1 MVGTSGTRSR
11 PIQESAAPLERGKSP
26 DVISVS
32 PGRSSRKKRRHRKQ
46 GAKRAILRANGIPT
60 GRSRRRRRI
69 DELES
74 RVAFMESDHEVR
86 MRSLRSDV
94 QLLRLDINMLK
105 GLDLVRDRELRTL
118 KGKLSELE
126 VRSCQSCMFGHQ
138 NWAKRVCDLEHK
150 TNK

>member
-1 MVGTSGTRSR
+1 M
-11 PIQESAAPLERGKSP
+11 ERGKSP

-74 RVAFMESDHEVR
+74 RVVFMESDHEVR

-94 QLLRLDINMLK
+94 QLLRLDINMLR
-105 GLDLVRDRELRTL
+105 GLDLVRDRELKPLER
-118 KGKLSELE
+118 KLSEME
-126 VRSCQSCMFGHQ
+126 VCTHQ
-138 NWAKRVCDLEHK
+138 PCRGRRNIRPGGI
-150 TNK
+150 